1 VDVALASQCLG
12 AKSLLCAL
20 TLQIETMA
28 DNVLAQG
35 VRHDHEVQ
43 RTFVSGM
50 AFHIDIP
57 EDERAITQNDLMWES
72 TEDAPLPD
80 MDGQTLNQG
89 NVRDTT
95 FVLE

>member
-1 VDVALASQCLG
+1 
-12 AKSLLCAL
+12 
-20 TLQIETMA
+20 MA
-28 DNVLAQG
+28 DDVLANG

-50 AFHIDIP
+50 AFHINIP
-57 EDERAITQNDLMWES
+57 EDERAIAENDSMRES

-80 MDGQTLNQG
+80 MDGRTLNQG
-89 NVRDTT
+89 TVRDTF